1 MQMHP
6 TNTHPTNTHHMIT
19 RSKREIVK
27 TPPNLYLYIGLGVLP
42 MYSLFGIA
50 IYYLVTN
57 IGYNSVP
64 AFIYL
69 FCGSYIYGSIMKEIN

>member
-1 MQMHP
+1 
-6 TNTHPTNTHHMIT
+6 MIT

-27 TPPNLYLYIGLGVLP
+27 TPPNLYLYIVLGLLP

-50 IYYLVTN
+50 IYFLVTN

-64 AFIYL
+64 ALIYL
-69 FCGSYIYGSIMKEIN
+69 FGGSFVYGSIMKQIN